1 MKREMRCGIVRIK
14 KILTI
19 SKKSVDKLNRLCYYI
34 IRKRKEIKTMM
45 YIRSILTGQVYEVE
59 CLPKFGGYEVVTKAT
74 YIEWLRKMG
83 L

>member
-1 MKREMRCGIVRIK
+1 
-14 KILTI
+14 
-19 SKKSVDKLNRLCYYI
+19 
-34 IRKRKEIKTMM
+34 MM